1 MSHCHLSAVD
11 VEALLE
17 EVELPGGGLLGLGQG
32 PDQVPGVPR
41 PHHQHPRP
49 GQRGPGGETPPA
61 AYYLVDSAV
70 SNTSTH
76 QVTLPRPRSSSTF
89 LLVAMLLL
97 LVLVLELVSPPTVA
111 SSTQRGPSCVDIQT
125 SGAAV
130 PQSRYPFP
138 GNCNKC
144 IDKICF

>member
-1 MSHCHLSAVD
+1 MESSSDVFDLEKHCHLSAVD

-49 GQRGPGGETPPA
+49 GQRGPGGEAPPA
-61 AYYLVDSAV
+61 AYYSVDSAV
-70 SNTSTH
+70 SNTTTH

-89 LLVAMLLL
+89 LLLAML
-97 LVLVLELVSPPTVA
+97 LVLVLVSPPTVA
-111 SSTQRGPSCVDIQT
+111 MQHTAVAAQPKLCRYPDQRC
-125 SGAAV
+125 SGATV
-130 PQSRYPFP
+130 QISLSW
-138 GNCNKC
+138 
-144 IDKICF
+144 